1 LEFSINLKR
10 FVKRKASWDPSHI
23 IYW

>member
-10 FVKRKASWDPSHI
+10 FVKRKAS
-23 IYW
+23 